1 MSLIHDVQFYAD
13 QSETMSV
20 GTNLM
25 CLITQCMM
33 HLQISHTQSLT
44 VT

>member
-1 MSLIHDVQFYAD
+1 MSLIYDVQFYAD
-13 QSETMSV
+13 QSEKTV

-25 CLITQCMM
+25 CLVTQCMM

>member
-1 MSLIHDVQFYAD
+1 MSLIHDVQCYAN
-13 QSETMSV
+13 QSETMTV

-25 CLITQCMM
+25 CLVTQCVM